1 MTKRMTVKGKS
12 TGFPCPY
19 PESQGGTW
27 DGQWL
32 RNGVCGGVEDDV
44 RETFFTLPVVRVW
57 NSQPGSV
64 VEVGCNEA
72 SQRAVDEYLNINN
85 ELGYEKKAGE

>member
-1 MTKRMTVKGKS
+1 MTKRMMVKGKS
-12 TGFPCPY
+12 TGFLFPY

-32 RNGVCGGVEDDV
+32 RNGECGGVEDDE

-57 NSQPGSV
+57 NYSR
-64 VEVGCNEA
+64 EVWW
-72 SQRAVDEYLNINN
+72 R
-85 ELGYEKKAGE
+85 